1 MVSIQETTAEAAT
14 VRRATGEDVAPMART
29 LARAFHDDPVFTWV
43 MRGDERRM
51 TRLERGFELFM
62 RRVWMEQEETYTTAS
77 VAGVAVW
84 EKPGQWKTGAGQQ
97 LALLPPMLRAFGR
110 HLPRV
115 LRAIAALEARH
126 PRELH
131 YYLPFVGVDPEWQ
144 GRGLGSAVLS
154 PVLELCDRD
163 GVPAFLEAST
173 PRNRA
178 LYERHGFAVSEEFK
192 LGRTAPPQWRMWR
205 EPGGR
210 SSPPAAGAER
220 A

>member
-1 MVSIQETTAEAAT
+1 MVSIQETMAEAAT
-14 VRRATGEDVAPMART
+14 VRRATGEDVAGMART
-29 LARAFHDDPVFTWV
+29 LARAFHDDPVFSWV
-43 MRGDERRM
+43 LRGEERRI

-62 RRVWMEQEETYTTAS
+62 HRVWMEQEETYTTAS

-84 EKPGQWKTGAGQQ
+84 EKPGQWKTGVARQ
-97 LALLPPMLRAFGR
+97 LVLLPSMLRVFGR

-115 LRAIAALEARH
+115 LRAIATIEARH

-131 YYLPFVGVDPEWQ
+131 YYLPFVGVDPDWQ
-144 GRGLGSAVLS
+144 GRGLGSAVLA
-154 PVLELCDRD
+154 PVLQRCDQE
-163 GVPAFLEAST
+163 GMPAFLEAST

-178 LYERHGFAVSEEFK
+178 LYERHGFTVSEEFK
-192 LGRTAPPQWRMWR
+192 LGRSAPVQWRMWR

-210 SSPPAAGAER
+210 TSPPGPPAER

>member
-1 MVSIQETTAEAAT
+1 MVSIQETVAEAAT
-14 VRRATGEDVAPMART
+14 VRRATGEDVAGMAGT
-29 LARAFHDDPVFTWV
+29 LARAFHDDPVFSWV
-43 MRGDERRM
+43 LRGEERRM

-62 RRVWMEQEETYTTAS
+62 HRVWMEQEETYTTAS

-84 EKPGQWKTGAGQQ
+84 EKPGQWKTSVGRQ
-97 LALLPPMLRAFGR
+97 LMLLPSMLRVFGR
-110 HLPRV
+110 HSPRV

-144 GRGLGSAVLS
+144 GRGLGSAVLA
-154 PVLELCDRD
+154 PVLERCDRE
-163 GVPAFLEAST
+163 GMPAFLEAST

-192 LGRTAPPQWRMWR
+192 LGRTAPVQWRMWR

-210 SSPPAAGAER
+210 TPPPGRAPER

>member
-14 VRRATGEDVAPMART
+14 VRRATGEDVAGMAST
-29 LARAFHDDPVFTWV
+29 LARAFHDDPVFSWV
-43 MRGDERRM
+43 LRGEERRM

-62 RRVWMEQEETYTTAS
+62 HRVWMEQEETYTTAS
-77 VAGVAVW
+77 VAGAAVW
-84 EKPGQWKTGAGQQ
+84 EKPGQWKVGVGRQ
-97 LALLPPMLRAFGR
+97 LALLPSMLRVFGR

-115 LRAIAALEARH
+115 VRGLAVLEARH

-131 YYLPFVGVDPEWQ
+131 YYLAFVGVDPEWQ
-144 GRGLGSAVLS
+144 GRGLGSAVLA
-154 PVLELCDRD
+154 PVLERCDRE
-163 GVPAFLEAST
+163 GMPAFLEAST

-192 LGRTAPPQWRMWR
+192 LGRTAPMQWRMWR

-210 SSPPAAGAER
+210 TSPPGAAAER